1 MKIITIEKNI
11 HHFIITKSHKIL
23 LSVKNDISINNEIV
37 FKSPEGLQYLNCLDN
52 EYIFTNTSWDG
63 KGFILNLNDN
73 KNTSFINLFI
83 KHFDKDHKILSDDFV
98 SLFFDLKNNIES
110 MFNFKIM
117 RYIADFKQNLLVNYD
132 FEFPSNKR
140 EKIDTY
146 SIFPNTLISSF
157 PLSKL
162 GTYNHG
168 AGEQPY
174 KVALFAGM
182 YQNTLVCT
190 VQWGGVLLLDVQT
203 GEAIK
208 FLKEAPAVYYLYPSA
223 VDSPVYWSLEY
234 TKFAEIDVAKAEI
247 LRDIELRPQLDA
259 MAIQYGIQAGMLDI
273 VTSVCYDGIIY
284 FIAGGYFLGVF
295 DPVSATIIDHHHFKF
310 HKNGH
315 RLRSGKEF
323 LQVQG
328 KEIYILDTEGTLH
341 VMERE

>member
-1 MKIITIEKNI
+1 MKQNHKFEEIEKYLFYKANLVTLDSNFLKI
-11 HHFIITKSHKIL
+11 GENKIDLGENFAGSIYLHNKESIIVQSFYGNFI
-23 LSVKNDISINNEIV
+23 
-37 FKSPEGLQYLNCLDN
+37 
-52 EYIFTNTSWDG
+52 IFTNYKIVDSVEG
-63 KGFILNLNDN
+63 YYILSRCTTGPIYFSENSEIKTLENSEIKTTPFSQNGYITDLY
-73 KNTSFINLFI
+73 FINL
-83 KHFDKDHKILSDDFV
+83 LEENNV
-98 SLFFDLKNNIES
+98 LNRLFKFYLKS
-110 MFNFKIM
+110 GQF
-117 RYIADFKQNLLVNYD
+117 L
-132 FEFPSNKR
+132 
-140 EKIDTY
+140 
-146 SIFPNTLISSF
+146 SSF

-295 DPVSATIIDHHHFKF
+295 DPVSATIIDHHYFKF

>member
-1 MKIITIEKNI
+1 MKNITVEKNI

-23 LSVKNDISINNEIV
+23 LSVQNDISINNEIV

-73 KNTSFINLFI
+73 KNASFINLFI

-98 SLFFDLKNNIES
+98 SLFFDLKNDIES

-117 RYIADFKQNLLVNYD
+117 RYIADFKQNLLVHYD
-132 FEFPSNKR
+132 FEFPSNKK

-157 PLSKL
+157 SLSKL
-162 GTYNHG
+162 DTYNHG

-203 GEAIK
+203 GELIK
-208 FLKEAPAVYYLYPSA
+208 FLKDAPVENNIYPSE
-223 VDSPVYWSLEY
+223 DGSSIFWSLSY
-234 TKFAEIDVAKAEI
+234 SDFVEIDVAQAKI
-247 LRDIELRPQLDA
+247 LRIVNIKKQLDDIA
-259 MAIQYGIQAGMLDI
+259 SEYGQEAGMVDI
-273 VTSVCYDGIIY
+273 KTSICHEGLLY
-284 FIAGGYFLGVF
+284 FQAAGKFIGVF
-295 DPVSATIIDHHHFKF
+295 DPDSATIIDYHIFKF
-310 HKNGH
+310 EKKGN

>member
-1 MKIITIEKNI
+1 MVELISNEINNVFRYYRHYNLIIGSNNEVKNFKKEILFGFQKPIDYLKFGQRIYIEDNNSQLCQIIGGKSILITPDNSIKFSKIEFK
-11 HHFIITKSHKIL
+11 FIL
-23 LSVKNDISINNEIV
+23 LSNQKTRTESLFSLETNEII
-37 FKSPEGLQYLNCLDN
+37 Y
-52 EYIFTNTSWDG
+52 
-63 KGFILNLNDN
+63 
-73 KNTSFINLFI
+73 
-83 KHFDKDHKILSDDFV
+83 SDDFLGNLIYDNFLITCIAYKPEIV
-98 SLFFDLKNNIES
+98 IKNLQ
-110 MFNFKIM
+110 
-117 RYIADFKQNLLVNYD
+117 D
-132 FEFPSNKR
+132 
-140 EKIDTY
+140 
-146 SIFPNTLISSF
+146 NTLISSF

-168 AGEQPY
+168 AEEQPY

-208 FLKEAPAVYYLYPSA
+208 FFKEAPAVYYLYPSA
-223 VDSPVYWSLEY
+223 EDSPVYWSLEY

-295 DPVSATIIDHHHFKF
+295 DPVSATIINHHYFKF

-341 VMERE
+341 MMVRE

>member
-1 MKIITIEKNI
+1 MRILAKIIDVREYFFFQDKLVLLKFNSILKLNEIIDLENNFFGSISNHNDEVIIVQSYLGDFRLLFNFELSNKIQGYYNI
-11 HHFIITKSHKIL
+11 HSSGNENIFFYENFEVKKLKNSEIITTK
-23 LSVKNDISINNEIV
+23 
-37 FKSPEGLQYLNCLDN
+37 
-52 EYIFTNTSWDG
+52 
-63 KGFILNLNDN
+63 
-73 KNTSFINLFI
+73 
-83 KHFDKDHKILSDDFV
+83 
-98 SLFFDLKNNIES
+98 
-110 MFNFKIM
+110 
-117 RYIADFKQNLLVNYD
+117 FKQNGFVTAKYYIELLGENNLNNCLFNFYFVEG
-132 FEFPSNKR
+132 EF
-140 EKIDTY
+140 
-146 SIFPNTLISSF
+146 LSSF
-157 PLSKL
+157 SLSKL

-223 VDSPVYWSLEY
+223 EDSPVYWSLEY